1 MKAIWNDNV
10 IAESN
15 ATINIE
21 GNEYFPENTVKQ
33 KFLKKSETNTVCH
46 WKGVASYYDIVV
58 NGKTNKD
65 AAWYYSEPKEMASKI
80 KNYIAFWKGVEV
92 KE

>member
-1 MKAIWNDNV
+1 MKVIWNGET

-15 ATINIE
+15 TILNIE
-21 GNEYFPENTVKQ
+21 GNRYFPENTVNQ
-33 KFLKKSETNTVCH
+33 KFLKKSDTNTVCH

-65 AAWYYSEPKEMASKI
+65 AAWYYPEPKEMASKI
-80 KNYIAFWKGVEV
+80 KNHIAFWKGVEV